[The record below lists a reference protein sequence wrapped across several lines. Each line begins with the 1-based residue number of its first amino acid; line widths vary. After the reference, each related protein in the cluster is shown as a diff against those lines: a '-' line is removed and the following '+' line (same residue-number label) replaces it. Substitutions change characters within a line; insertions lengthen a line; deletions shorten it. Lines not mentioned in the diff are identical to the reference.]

1 MKNVFKSNR
10 LIVPIYINE
19 KLVLD
24 MLAIMEDGFSMV
36 SQVNYTENSENNNS
50 NGIDAGV
57 DTSSLLSK
65 LLKINVSGTINN
77 SSSKEEKEFVSK
89 EKVHTNV
96 SLLSKFITY
105 LENQKILKSDI
116 NISEINIGDFIEIEG
131 ELQKNPLINYMDLF
145 VDLQLKVLAQRAP
158 MLNKLKD
165 KMQRKIAET
174 DLNATMK
181 YDLNTR
187 LESMPKNNQIC
198 HGDFNPSNIIIKPD
212 GIPYVIDWAHVTQG
226 NGAADAAR
234 TYLLFNLDG
243 KKEEAE
249 IYLRKF
255 SEKSNTEKRLIQKWI
270 PIVAAAHL
278 SKASEEERAFLMNW
292 IDVVDYN

>member
-1 MKNVFKSNR
+1 MEAIAERKTKTVYRDNDKTIKLFIENYSKSNILNEALNQAR
-10 LIVPIYINE
+10 VEETGLNVPKLLEVTKMDNRWALVSEHIEGRSLQEIMDENPE
-19 KLVLD
+19 KLEEY
-24 MLAIMEDGFSMV
+24 ME
-36 SQVNYTENSENNNS
+36 
-50 NGIDAGV
+50 
-57 DTSSLLSK
+57 
-65 LLKINVSGTINN
+65 
-77 SSSKEEKEFVSK
+77 
-89 EKVHTNV
+89 
-96 SLLSKFITY
+96 
-105 LENQKILKSDI
+105 
-116 NISEINIGDFIEIEG
+116 
-131 ELQKNPLINYMDLF
+131 LF

>member
-1 MKNVFKSNR
+1 MEVIAERKTKTVYRDNDKTIKLFVENYSKSNILNEALNQAR
-10 LIVPIYINE
+10 VEETGLNVPKLLEVTKMDDRWALVSEHIEGRSLQEIMDENPE
-19 KLVLD
+19 KLEEY
-24 MLAIMEDGFSMV
+24 ME
-36 SQVNYTENSENNNS
+36 
-50 NGIDAGV
+50 
-57 DTSSLLSK
+57 
-65 LLKINVSGTINN
+65 
-77 SSSKEEKEFVSK
+77 
-89 EKVHTNV
+89 
-96 SLLSKFITY
+96 
-105 LENQKILKSDI
+105 
-116 NISEINIGDFIEIEG
+116 
-131 ELQKNPLINYMDLF
+131 LF
-145 VDLQLKVLAQRAP
+145 VNLQLKVLAQRAP

>member
-1 MKNVFKSNR
+1 MEAIAERKTKTVYRDNDKTIKLFVENYSKSNILNEALNQAR
-10 LIVPIYINE
+10 VEETGLNVPKLLEVTKMDNRWALVSEHIEGRSLQEIMDENPE
-19 KLVLD
+19 KL
-24 MLAIMEDGFSMV
+24 
-36 SQVNYTENSENNNS
+36 
-50 NGIDAGV
+50 
-57 DTSSLLSK
+57 
-65 LLKINVSGTINN
+65 
-77 SSSKEEKEFVSK
+77 EE
-89 EKVHTNV
+89 
-96 SLLSKFITY
+96 
-105 LENQKILKSDI
+105 
-116 NISEINIGDFIEIEG
+116 
-131 ELQKNPLINYMDLF
+131 YMDLF

-198 HGDFNPSNIIIKPD
+198 HGDFNPSNIIIKTD
-212 GIPYVIDWAHVTQG
+212 GTPYVIDWAHVTQG

-234 TYLLFNLDG
+234 TFLLFNLAG

-249 IYLRKF
+249 IYLHKF

>member
-1 MKNVFKSNR
+1 MEAIAERKTKTVYRDNDKTIKLFIENYSKSNILNEALNQAR
-10 LIVPIYINE
+10 VEETGLNVPKLLEVTKMDNRWALVSEHIEGRSLQEIMDENPE
-19 KLVLD
+19 KLEEY
-24 MLAIMEDGFSMV
+24 ME
-36 SQVNYTENSENNNS
+36 
-50 NGIDAGV
+50 
-57 DTSSLLSK
+57 
-65 LLKINVSGTINN
+65 
-77 SSSKEEKEFVSK
+77 
-89 EKVHTNV
+89 
-96 SLLSKFITY
+96 
-105 LENQKILKSDI
+105 
-116 NISEINIGDFIEIEG
+116 
-131 ELQKNPLINYMDLF
+131 LF

-212 GIPYVIDWAHVTQG
+212 GIPYVIDWAHVPQG

>member
-1 MKNVFKSNR
+1 MEAIAERKTKTVYRDNDKTIKLFIENYSKSNILNEALNQAR
-10 LIVPIYINE
+10 VEETGLNVPKLLEVTKMDNRWALVSEHIEGRSLQEIMDENPE
-19 KLVLD
+19 KL
-24 MLAIMEDGFSMV
+24 
-36 SQVNYTENSENNNS
+36 
-50 NGIDAGV
+50 
-57 DTSSLLSK
+57 
-65 LLKINVSGTINN
+65 
-77 SSSKEEKEFVSK
+77 EE
-89 EKVHTNV
+89 
-96 SLLSKFITY
+96 
-105 LENQKILKSDI
+105 
-116 NISEINIGDFIEIEG
+116 
-131 ELQKNPLINYMDLF
+131 YMDLF

-234 TYLLFNLDG
+234 TYLLFNLDE

>member
-1 MKNVFKSNR
+1 MEVIAERKTKTVYRDNDKTIKLFVENYSKSNILNEALNQAR
-10 LIVPIYINE
+10 VEETGLNVPKLLEVTKMDDRWALVSEHIEGRSLQEIMDENPE
-19 KLVLD
+19 KL
-24 MLAIMEDGFSMV
+24 
-36 SQVNYTENSENNNS
+36 
-50 NGIDAGV
+50 
-57 DTSSLLSK
+57 
-65 LLKINVSGTINN
+65 
-77 SSSKEEKEFVSK
+77 EE
-89 EKVHTNV
+89 
-96 SLLSKFITY
+96 
-105 LENQKILKSDI
+105 
-116 NISEINIGDFIEIEG
+116 
-131 ELQKNPLINYMDLF
+131 YMDLF
-145 VDLQLKVLAQRAP
+145 VNLQLKVLAQRAP

-174 DLNATMK
+174 GLNATMK

>member
-1 MKNVFKSNR
+1 MEAIAERKTKTVYRYNDKTIKLFIENYSKSNILNEALNQAR
-10 LIVPIYINE
+10 VEETGLNVPKLLEVTKMDNRWALVSEHIEGRSLQEIMDENPE
-19 KLVLD
+19 KL
-24 MLAIMEDGFSMV
+24 
-36 SQVNYTENSENNNS
+36 
-50 NGIDAGV
+50 
-57 DTSSLLSK
+57 
-65 LLKINVSGTINN
+65 
-77 SSSKEEKEFVSK
+77 EE
-89 EKVHTNV
+89 
-96 SLLSKFITY
+96 
-105 LENQKILKSDI
+105 
-116 NISEINIGDFIEIEG
+116 
-131 ELQKNPLINYMDLF
+131 YMDLF

-198 HGDFNPSNIIIKPD
+198 HGDFNPSNIIIKTD
-212 GIPYVIDWAHVTQG
+212 GTPYVIDWAHVTQG

-234 TYLLFNLDG
+234 TFLLFNLAG

-249 IYLRKF
+249 IYLHKF